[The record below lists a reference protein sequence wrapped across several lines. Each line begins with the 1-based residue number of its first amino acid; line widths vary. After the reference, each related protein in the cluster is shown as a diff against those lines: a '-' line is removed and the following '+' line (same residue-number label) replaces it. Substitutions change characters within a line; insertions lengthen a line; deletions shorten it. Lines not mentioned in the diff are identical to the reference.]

1 MGAAY
6 HRGSSEQSVETPKEF
21 MTAVKTLLGIDAF
34 TIDLAASADNAQAA
48 QYITKEQDSLTVDWT
63 TVINGGWGWLNP
75 PYDNIAP
82 WAEKCAK
89 HGREGANIA
98 LLVPASVGSN
108 WYRDFVYREASV
120 LFLNKRVQFVGHKH
134 PYPKDLLL
142 AIYGP
147 RAFGT
152 HTVWDWKTNTS
163 Y

>member
-1 MGAAY
+1 MGAAH
-6 HRGSSEQSVETPKEF
+6 HRGSSEQSVETPKDF
-21 MTAVKTLLGIDAF
+21 ITAVKNLLGIDEF
-34 TIDLAASADNAQAA
+34 TIDLAASVDNAQAK
-48 QYITKEQDSLTVDWT
+48 QYITEEQNSLSVDWT
-63 TVINGGWGWLNP
+63 VATHAGWGWLNP

-89 HGREGANIA
+89 HGREHANIA

-108 WYRDFVYREASV
+108 WYRDFVHRQASV
-120 LFLNKRVQFVGHKH
+120 LFLNKRVQFVGHKY

-147 RAFGT
+147 YVLNS
-152 HTVWDWKTNTS
+152 HQVWDWKANKF